1 MNAAMELSRVMGV
14 EPACLALGVNRASFY
29 RQKKPGVLPLAAKLA
44 RPRPPWA
51 LADDERQVVLDLLHS
66 ERFVDLSPREIHA
79 TLLDEGVYHCSV
91 RTMYRILDQEDEVRE
106 RRRQRRHP
114 VYAKPELV
122 ATGPNQVWSWD
133 ITKLKAADKG
143 SFFHLYVILDIYS
156 RYVVGWMVAT
166 SESGELAKRL
176 IGDTCEKQGIQG
188 GMLTIHSDRGTS
200 MKSKSVST
208 LLSDLDVAKS
218 HSRPKVSNDNPFS
231 ESQFKTLKYH
241 PGFPERFGSLEDAQ
255 TFCRSFFPWY
265 NNEHRHSGIAYL
277 TPSAVHHGEAANLLD
292 ARRKT
297 LDEAAQRHPGRF
309 KGKLPKFPSLQKAVW
324 INLPQTTLQENAV
337 IVEYYCE
344 ISP

>member
-1 MNAAMELSRVMGV
+1 MNAAMELSPMVGV
-14 EPACLALGVNRASFY
+14 GPACAALGVNRASFY
-29 RQKKPGVLPLAAKLA
+29 RQGKPKVLPLATKLA
-44 RPRPPWA
+44 RPRPSLA
-51 LADDERQVVLDLLHS
+51 LADEERQIVLDLLHS

-79 TLLDEGVYHCSV
+79 ILLDEGMYHCSV

-143 SFFHLYVILDIYS
+143 SFYHLYVILDIYS

-166 SESGELAKRL
+166 TESGELAKRL
-176 IGDTCEKQGIQG
+176 IGDTCEKQGIQR

-200 MKSKSVST
+200 MKSKSVSN

-241 PGFPERFGSLEDAQ
+241 PEFPERFGSLEDAQ
-255 TFCRSFFPWY
+255 SFCRSFFPWY

-277 TPSAVHHGEAANLLD
+277 PPGSVHHGEAASLLES
-292 ARRKT
+292 RRKT
-297 LDEAAQRHPGRF
+297 LDEAVQRHPARF
-309 KGKLPKFPSLQKAVW
+309 KGKTPKLASLQKAVW
-324 INLPQTTLQENAV
+324 INPPQTPLQEGVAV
-337 IVEYYCE
+337 AAC
-344 ISP
+344 